1 MYNIILGLKFAF
13 SYFTILPIPFK
24 KSDDLS
30 QKSVLAF
37 MLFFLPFVGLIL
49 GFMTIMIAS
58 FGTWLAAL
66 IAAVLYMVM
75 YGFIH
80 TEAVCD
86 VADALYAKHS
96 GKDPYEII
104 KEPTIGA
111 MGLFYG
117 MAFFVLKVGAI
128 VALFLEGKFVEFIAI
143 LLISRLA
150 LLVLIK
156 LLSFKS
162 SFINTLKEALE
173 NRHLAVSLLLFSLIG
188 LLLIGSQFLFYLA
201 FGTILSYIIAR
212 FIGAKLGFIN
222 GDVLGVTLESVE
234 IILFI
239 MIGAQHV
246 V

>member
-1 MYNIILGLKFAF
+1 MRDFYLGLKFAF
-13 SYFTILPIPFK
+13 SYFTIFPIPFK

-30 QKSVLAF
+30 NKKVLSA
-37 MLFFLPFVGLIL
+37 MLFFFPLVGLIL

-58 FGTWLAAL
+58 FGLWLSAL
-66 IAAVLYMVM
+66 IASILYMAL

-96 GKDPYEII
+96 GKDAFAII
-104 KEPTIGA
+104 KESTIGA

-117 MAFFVLKVGAI
+117 LAFFTVKVGAM
-128 VALFLEGKFVEFIAI
+128 VALFLEGKYVEFIAV

-156 LLSFKS
+156 VLPFKS
-162 SFINTLKEALE
+162 GFVNMLKEALD
-173 NRHLAVSLLLFSLIG
+173 NRYLLASFLLFSLVGIG
-188 LLLIGSQFLFYLA
+188 LIGSEFLFFLIFGGILA
-201 FGTILSYIIAR
+201 YIIAR

-234 IILFI
+234 IILLLI
-239 MIGAQHV
+239 IGVYNV

>member
-1 MYNIILGLKFAF
+1 MYPLVLGLKFAL
-13 SYFTILPIPFK
+13 SYFTILPVHFK

-30 QKSVLAF
+30 SPKVLVG
-37 MLFFLPFVGLIL
+37 MLFFLPLVGLIL
-49 GFMTIMIAS
+49 ASIAIMIDS
-58 FGTWLAAL
+58 QGGWLWAIVGAL
-66 IAAVLYMVM
+66 MYMVL

-96 GKDPYEII
+96 GKDAYAII

-117 MAFFVLKVGAI
+117 LAFFTLKIAAI
-128 VALFLEGKFVEFIAI
+128 VSLFLEEKY
-143 LLISRLA
+143 LLFASVVIISRLG
-150 LLVLIK
+150 LLVLIR
-156 LLSFKS
+156 LLTFKS
-162 SFINTLKEALE
+162 SFVNQLKAALTMPY
-173 NRHLAVSLLLFSLIG
+173 LLGALGVFSLIG
-188 LLLIGSQFLFYLA
+188 VIMIGSPFLFYLL
-201 FGTILSYIIAR
+201 FGIILSYIIAR

-234 IILFI
+234 ILLFI
-239 MIGAQHV
+239 LLGAHDV

>member
-1 MYNIILGLKFAF
+1 MRDFYLGLKFAF
-13 SYFTILPIPFK
+13 SYFTLLPISFQ

-30 QKSVLAF
+30 QKGVLAA
-37 MLFFLPFVGLIL
+37 MLFTFPLIGLVL
-49 GFMTIMIAS
+49 GMMAIMIAS
-58 FGTWLAAL
+58 CGGWLWAF
-66 IAAVLYMVM
+66 IAAVLYMAL

-86 VADALYAKHS
+86 VADAIYAKHA
-96 GKDPYEII
+96 GKDAYDVI

-117 MAFFVLKVGAI
+117 MAFFSLKVAAI
-128 VALFLEGKFVEFIAI
+128 TALFLDKKYLAFVAI

-150 LLVLIK
+150 LLALIK

-162 SFINTLKEALE
+162 SFVNTLKDALS
-173 NRHLAVSLLLFSLIG
+173 NKYLGASFLIFSLVGIG
-188 LLLIGSQFLFYLA
+188 FLGNAFLFFLI
-201 FGTILSYIIAR
+201 FGTILAYIISR

-239 MIGAQHV
+239 MIGAYDV